1 MKSENKLLDE
11 YHRADFHIRLN
22 LYMLHRDLRRDFIAI
37 DRADLNG
44 KTTRRNH
51 EEKVA
56 LEVLRPC
63 HCS

>member
-1 MKSENKLLDE
+1 
-11 YHRADFHIRLN
+11 
-22 LYMLHRDLRRDFIAI
+22 MLHRDLRRDFIAI